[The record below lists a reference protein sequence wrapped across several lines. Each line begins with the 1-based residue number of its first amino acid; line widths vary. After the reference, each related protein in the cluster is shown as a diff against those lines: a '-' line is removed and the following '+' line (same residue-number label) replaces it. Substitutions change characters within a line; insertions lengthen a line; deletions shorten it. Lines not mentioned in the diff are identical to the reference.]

1 MVIEDFLL
9 EQQPKF
15 FNQLQTMAIPAPV
28 QTRAFRVAI
37 FKEEQA
43 VGGVAAAVLAEQA
56 RHKPD
61 SVWLLPTGRTP
72 LMMYSQLVKIIE
84 QEEVNLA
91 RVRTFNL
98 DEFYGISPEHPGSY
112 HTYMRRALFDK
123 AGIPAQNTHLLD
135 GSNPDPRQECANYEA
150 QIRAEGG
157 IDLAVLGIGAN
168 GHIGFNEPGSELDSR
183 TQLVEIRPETREANA
198 FLFDQKLE
206 NVPGAA
212 LTAGI
217 ATIMEARRILLLAT
231 GGSKARAVAAM
242 LNGPVTSQ
250 LPASFL
256 RLHPNVT
263 LLADRAAAELLG

>member
-9 EQQPKF
+9 EQRNIF
-15 FNQLQTMAIPAPV
+15 LNQLQPLATPNPI
-28 QTRAFRVAI
+28 QIRSIRVAI

-43 VGGVAAAVLAEQA
+43 VGEVAAAFLAEQA
-56 RHKPD
+56 RSKPD

-72 LMMYSQLVKIIE
+72 LMMYNRLVELIE

-98 DEFYGISPEHPGSY
+98 DEFYGLSPEHPGSY
-112 HTYMRRALFDK
+112 HTYMRQALFEK
-123 AGIPAQNTHLLD
+123 AGIPAQNTNLLD
-135 GSNPDPRQECANYEA
+135 GSNPDPHQECVNYEA
-150 QIRAEGG
+150 RIRAEGG
-157 IDLAVLGIGAN
+157 IDLAVLGIGSN
-168 GHIGFNEPGSELDSR
+168 GHIGFNEPGSEPDSR
-183 TQLVEIRPETREANA
+183 TRLVEIRPETREANA
-198 FLFDQKLE
+198 FLFDHKLE
-206 NVPGAA
+206 NVPVSA

-242 LNGPVTSQ
+242 LNGPVTPQ
-250 LPASFL
+250 LPASIL

-263 LLADRAAAELLG
+263 LLADRAALPA